1 MPGAAGRFV
10 WVLVHALGPGGRE
23 LLRIGQPSI
32 ERGLLVERLVQRL
45 VHQYQHLARDDTGLP
60 RADGARA

>member
-10 WVLVHALGPGGRE
+10 WVLVHALGLGGRE

-45 VHQYQHLARDDTGLP
+45 IHPVSAP
-60 RADGARA
+60 RA